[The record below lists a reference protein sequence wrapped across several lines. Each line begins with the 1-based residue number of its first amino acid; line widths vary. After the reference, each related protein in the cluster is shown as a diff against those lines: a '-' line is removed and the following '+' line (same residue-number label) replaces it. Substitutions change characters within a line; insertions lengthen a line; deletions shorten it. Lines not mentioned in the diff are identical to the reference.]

1 MPSEV
6 PHSSVWEQRQAS
18 DAGACEL
25 LRHCSKPAP
34 RVKPATLQED
44 MKVMMLSTASW
55 QWGCGGGSTEG
66 ELRCFLTPLSSA

>member
-44 MKVMMLSTASW
+44 MKVMMLSTRPHGS
-55 QWGCGGGSTEG
+55 GGVEG
-66 ELRCFLTPLSSA
+66 EALRGN